1 MDLAAAAEREFRSRC
16 ASGRGAFRLRCQI
29 WWGRYP
35 AAMPKLNPR
44 WLVIGTLIVVIG
56 TMVSDV
62 GVFSLIV
69 AVLAGALIFKV
80 GFAILGGM
88 AQPIPE
94 PPPAGELRKVKIEYR
109 CTICG
114 TEIRMTV
121 ANDEMPD
128 PPRHCLEDMDL
139 VTPVE

>member
-1 MDLAAAAEREFRSRC
+1 
-16 ASGRGAFRLRCQI
+16 
-29 WWGRYP
+29 
-35 AAMPKLNPR
+35 MPKLNSR
-44 WLVIGTLIVVIG
+44 WLVIGTIIVVVG
-56 TMVSDV
+56 ALVSDV
-62 GVFSLIV
+62 SVWSLVV

-80 GFAILGGM
+80 GFAMLGGM
-88 AQPIPE
+88 AQPLPE
-94 PPPAGELRKVKIEYR
+94 PPPPGELRKVKIEYR

>member
-1 MDLAAAAEREFRSRC
+1 MR
-16 ASGRGAFRLRCQI
+16 
-29 WWGRYP
+29 
-35 AAMPKLNPR
+35 KLNPR
-44 WLVIGTLIVVIG
+44 WVVIG
-56 TMVSDV
+56 AVIVAVGLLVSDV
-62 GVFSLIV
+62 SLLSLVV
-69 AVLAGALIFKV
+69 AVVAGALIFKI

-88 AQPIPE
+88 AQPVPE

-114 TEIRMTV
+114 TEMRMTV

>member
-1 MDLAAAAEREFRSRC
+1 MR
-16 ASGRGAFRLRCQI
+16 
-29 WWGRYP
+29 
-35 AAMPKLNPR
+35 KLNPR
-44 WLVIGTLIVVIG
+44 WVVIG
-56 TMVSDV
+56 AVIVVVGALVSDV
-62 GVFSLIV
+62 SLLSLVV

-88 AQPIPE
+88 AQPVPE

-114 TEIRMTV
+114 TEMRMTV
-121 ANDEMPD
+121 ANDEMPE